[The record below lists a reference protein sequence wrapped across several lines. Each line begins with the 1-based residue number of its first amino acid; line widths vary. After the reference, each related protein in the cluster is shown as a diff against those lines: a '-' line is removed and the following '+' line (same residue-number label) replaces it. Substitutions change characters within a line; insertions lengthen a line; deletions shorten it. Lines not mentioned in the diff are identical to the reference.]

1 MSGQR
6 PTDLVLPLLGYTA
19 AVLTTVSFYPQA
31 IKTLRTNDTRGLS
44 LRMYLLFT
52 LGVVGW
58 GVYGLLR
65 RDWPVFVAN
74 LATLPATLAIL
85 ERKIRGGGRPRGSG
99 VRETQKQG
107 EEG

>member
-1 MSGQR
+1 ME
-6 PTDLVLPLLGYTA
+6 PLLPLLGYTA

-52 LGVVGW
+52 LGVMAW
-58 GVYGLLR
+58 GLYGLLR

-85 ERKIRGGGRPRGSG
+85 ERRFTGGRRQRRSG
-99 VRETQKQG
+99 IGQTQEQG

>member
-1 MSGQR
+1 ME
-6 PTDLVLPLLGYTA
+6 PLLPLLGYTA

-52 LGVVGW
+52 LGVMAW
-58 GVYGLLR
+58 GLYGLLR

-85 ERKIRGGGRPRGSG
+85 ERRITGGRRARRSG
-99 VRETQKQG
+99 VRQAQDQG

>member
-1 MSGQR
+1 VSGLP
-6 PTDLVLPLLGYTA
+6 PTDPWLPLLGYSA

-31 IKTLRTNDTRGLS
+31 IKTLRTNESRGLS

-52 LGVVGW
+52 VGVMAW

-85 ERKIRGGGRPRGSG
+85 ERRIRGGGTPRRSG
-99 VRETQKQG
+99 IGQAQKQG
-107 EEG
+107 EQG

>member
-1 MSGQR
+1 MD
-6 PTDLVLPLLGYTA
+6 PLLPLLGYTA

-52 LGVVGW
+52 FGVMGW
-58 GVYGLLR
+58 GLYGLLR

-74 LATLPATLAIL
+74 LATLPATMAIL
-85 ERKIRGGGRPRGSG
+85 DRKIRGGRRQLRSG
-99 VRETQKQG
+99 VGEPQDQG

>member
-1 MSGQR
+1 M
-6 PTDLVLPLLGYTA
+6 DLVLPLLGYTA

-52 LGVVGW
+52 VGVVGW

-85 ERKIRGGGRPRGSG
+85 ERKIRGGGHPRGSG